1 MKNLVILFVVLG
13 GLVLACTDRDD
24 EVDAV
29 NIRIKNTSSF
39 VFDSVIVGD
48 AQEPHMNIAPDSY
61 SEYFIYEEAY
71 RYAYIEIISG
81 EETFILQPIDFVG
94 ETPLPIGFYTYELDI
109 VESGEVELT
118 FVVD

>member
-1 MKNLVILFVVLG
+1 MKNLLFLFLVVG
-13 GLVLACTDRDD
+13 GLVLGCTDQDD

-29 NIRIKNTSSF
+29 NIRIKNKSSL

-48 AQEPHMNIAPDSY
+48 AQEPHMNIAPDGY
-61 SEYFIYEEAY
+61 SDYLSYEEAY
-71 RYAYIEIISG
+71 RYAYIEIASG

-109 VESGEVELT
+109 TETGEVVLT